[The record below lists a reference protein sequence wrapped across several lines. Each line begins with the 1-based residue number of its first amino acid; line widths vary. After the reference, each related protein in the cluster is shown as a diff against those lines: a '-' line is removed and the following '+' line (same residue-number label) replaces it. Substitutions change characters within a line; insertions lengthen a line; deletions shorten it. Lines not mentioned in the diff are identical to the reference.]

1 MIKYEIWKR
10 LSVFHVK
17 EKQVYRAREITRLR
31 YGISRAP
38 SRKIRLMRWG
48 TKEKKFRRGRGGERL
63 SKSAGWNNEPQNA
76 RRIRLTTFHCWRDP
90 FLNFFGRSA
99 YFINALIKF
108 SLLSLPFRIIFYL
121 PRPISQ
127 LPEFIFDRIIY
138 QVSISIDNPIVQN
151 GGEREKWNWKRG
163 EEECREASCLAIER
177 FAVTRF
183 HPEIPRQWLKKG
195 DTAAVPQNLTLNI
208 S

>member
-1 MIKYEIWKR
+1 MHRLEKLGWCDEEQKR
-10 LSVFHVK
+10 RSL
-17 EKQVYRAREITRLR
+17 EE
-31 YGISRAP
+31 G
-38 SRKIRLMRWG
+38 
-48 TKEKKFRRGRGGERL
+48 EGGKRL

-121 PRPISQ
+121 QRPISQ

-151 GGEREKWNWKRG
+151 GGEREKWNWKRE